1 MLPTFIDLPPEMR
14 NIVYK
19 LLFVSRHPDNAI
31 TPDPV
36 GSRKSNGPFV
46 WRIGA
51 PDSLPLLR
59 TCRQI
64 HDEASS
70 ILYGKNIFL
79 FSDAPHGQRTFEVP
93 GFGQTLRWCDYVT
106 MYGFLSRIGC
116 ENRAKILRLRLE
128 FLTFNYITY
137 ADEEVGRERSDQSF
151 RGGGA
156 HVVGDALDLLSSK
169 HSLSQ
174 VEFQFDSQ
182 HCVGFYAY
190 VALCVDTKNK
200 LRTRL
205 ARLQGIGEVK
215 CIVMKKRG
223 LPRIIPSGLEN
234 DQLTWRLQDMTTRWY
249 EEAQSGFLRLKTQME
264 YKPRYTREV
273 MDWAL
278 RWQQEWSSI
287 MNAVAEPT
295 MPPPALT

>member
-1 MLPTFIDLPPEMR
+1 M
-14 NIVYK
+14 VYE
-19 LLFVSRHPDNAI
+19 LLFVSRHPDKAV

-70 ILYGKNIFL
+70 ILYGKNFFF

-93 GFGQTLRWCDYVT
+93 GFGQTIQWCDYVT
-106 MYGFLSRIGC
+106 MYGFLCRIGC
-116 ENRAKILRLRLE
+116 NNRAKILRLRLE

-137 ADEEVGRERSDQSF
+137 ADEEIGRERSQQSF

-156 HVVGDALDLLSSK
+156 NVVGDALELLSSK

-174 VEFQFDSQ
+174 VEILFEPKHS
-182 HCVGFYAY
+182 VGFYAY
-190 VALCVDTKNK
+190 GALCVKSKSK

-205 ARLQGIGEVK
+205 ARLQGITEVK
-215 CIVMKKRG
+215 CFPMDKGG
-223 LPRIIPSGLEN
+223 LPRIIPTGPEN
-234 DQLTWRLQDMTTRWY
+234 DQLTARLLDMKTGWY
-249 EEAQSGFLRLKTQME
+249 EEAQSGFLWLKAQME
-264 YKPRYTREV
+264 YKPCYSREV
-273 MDWAL
+273 IDFVH
-278 RWQQEWSSI
+278 RWKQEWKSI
-287 MNAVAEPT
+287 TNAEAEPT
-295 MPPPALT
+295 MPPPPLM